1 MNGSWESESG
11 APRAPGEAA
20 AVAAVLTASRV
31 LVGVSA
37 RSLSALDDDV
47 TIAQYRA
54 LVVLASRGP
63 QAVGTLAE
71 VLSIHPSTATR
82 LCDRLVRKRLIDRHV
97 STESRREVTVDVTVA
112 ASTLLAAVTERRR
125 TEIQSIVHAMDHD
138 ERQRLIKAFDS
149 LAKAAGELP
158 DDAWKLGWS

>member
-1 MNGSWESESG
+1 MNALQPIRRSALGALLIVLCLRFIPRD
-11 APRAPGEAA
+11 APRVQAPQA
-20 AVAAVLTASRV
+20 RFDF
-31 LVGVSA
+31 VGK
-37 RSLSALDDDV
+37 
-47 TIAQYRA
+47 
-54 LVVLASRGP
+54 
-63 QAVGTLAE
+63 AVGTLAE